1 MADCYDVDVE
11 NTDEPCASTSSLPF
25 AMATYGKGH
34 GPPNPVA
41 MFYPQ
46 LSGYEI
52 HPLLL
57 NQRRRGAHD
66 KQSDDTSD
74 TECSAFGL
82 VTTPM
87 HKELLRQ
94 GFKQKQKS
102 QKRRAA
108 TSNEQQDPSA
118 STNNFPEIIA
128 SASPDNFPEI
138 ITGDESQTPDYTPK
152 IRKSFF
158 CRACGKAFKFQ
169 TSLLRH
175 NNKVHISKYQCPT
188 CSRVFS
194 RQAYLDVHTSKQG
207 SSCYIGSN
215 FANTTI
221 AHSPKSES
229 NMSNVKLEKD
239 TSLDKDAT
247 FESNVSE

>member
-1 MADCYDVDVE
+1 MASVSFPNNMADCYDVDVE
-11 NTDEPCASTSSLPF
+11 RTDEPRASTSNLPF
-25 AMATYGKGH
+25 GIAAYGKPH

-52 HPLLL
+52 HPLVI
-57 NQRRRGAHD
+57 NQRRRAAHE
-66 KQSDDTSD
+66 KLQ
-74 TECSAFGL
+74 TESGTTDSESSPLGL

-87 HKELLRQ
+87 HKELMRQ
-94 GFKQKQKS
+94 SFKQKQKPP
-102 QKRRAA
+102 KRRVPSSDDQDLSAA
-108 TSNEQQDPSA
+108 SGNSFSQSGAGAEAETS
-118 STNNFPEIIA
+118 
-128 SASPDNFPEI
+128 
-138 ITGDESQTPDYTPK
+138 DYSSK
-152 IRKSFF
+152 SRKSFF

-207 SSCYIGSN
+207 SSCYLGTG
-215 FANTTI
+215 FASTSL
-221 AHSPKSES
+221 ASSPKSDSSS
-229 NMSNVKLEKD
+229 NMSNVK
-239 TSLDKDAT
+239 
-247 FESNVSE
+247 

>member
-1 MADCYDVDVE
+1 MASVTLPNSMADCYDVDVE
-11 NTDEPCASTSSLPF
+11 RTDEPRASTSNLPF
-25 AMATYGKGH
+25 GMGAYGKPH

-52 HPLLL
+52 HPLII
-57 NQRRRGAHD
+57 NQRRRVAHE
-66 KQSDDTSD
+66 KLQSESGTTDSD
-74 TECSAFGL
+74 ATALGL

-87 HKELLRQ
+87 HKELMRQ
-94 GFKQKQKS
+94 SFKQKQRS
-102 QKRRAA
+102 PKRRNASSDDQDLSAA
-108 TSNEQQDPSA
+108 SGNSFPQSVADVETEASDYSA
-118 STNNFPEIIA
+118 KS
-128 SASPDNFPEI
+128 
-138 ITGDESQTPDYTPK
+138 
-152 IRKSFF
+152 RKSFF

-207 SSCYIGSN
+207 SSCYLGTG
-215 FANTTI
+215 FASTAVAN
-221 AHSPKSES
+221 SPKSDSSS
-229 NMSNVKLEKD
+229 NISNIK
-239 TSLDKDAT
+239 
-247 FESNVSE
+247 

>member
-11 NTDEPCASTSSLPF
+11 RSDEPCASTSNLPF
-25 AMATYGKGH
+25 GMGAYGKPH

-52 HPLLL
+52 RPLII
-57 NQRRRGAHD
+57 NQHRRAAHEKLQTESGATD
-66 KQSDDTSD
+66 SDST
-74 TECSAFGL
+74 ALRL

-87 HKELLRQ
+87 HKELIRQ
-94 GFKQKQKS
+94 NFKQKQRS
-102 QKRRAA
+102 PKRRVPN
-108 TSNEQQDPSA
+108 TDPGDLSTASGNSFPQSVAGAETEASDYSA
-118 STNNFPEIIA
+118 KS
-128 SASPDNFPEI
+128 
-138 ITGDESQTPDYTPK
+138 
-152 IRKSFF
+152 RKSFF

-207 SSCYIGSN
+207 SSCYLGTG
-215 FANTTI
+215 FANTSVVS
-221 AHSPKSES
+221 SPKSDLSS
-229 NMSNVKLEKD
+229 NMPNIK
-239 TSLDKDAT
+239 
-247 FESNVSE
+247 

>member
-11 NTDEPCASTSSLPF
+11 RTDEPRASTSNLPF
-25 AMATYGKGH
+25 GIAAYGKPH

-52 HPLLL
+52 HPLVI
-57 NQRRRGAHD
+57 NQRRRAAHE
-66 KQSDDTSD
+66 KLQ
-74 TECSAFGL
+74 TESGTTDSESSPLGL

-87 HKELLRQ
+87 HKELMRQ
-94 GFKQKQKS
+94 SFKQKQKPP
-102 QKRRAA
+102 KRRVASSDDQDLSAA
-108 TSNEQQDPSA
+108 SGNSFPQSGAGAEGETS
-118 STNNFPEIIA
+118 
-128 SASPDNFPEI
+128 
-138 ITGDESQTPDYTPK
+138 DYSSKT
-152 IRKSFF
+152 RKSFF

-207 SSCYIGSN
+207 SSCYLGTG
-215 FANTTI
+215 FASTSL
-221 AHSPKSES
+221 ASSPKSDSSS
-229 NMSNVKLEKD
+229 NMSNVK
-239 TSLDKDAT
+239 
-247 FESNVSE
+247 